1 MKLLIRALVC
11 ICLITILL
19 IYVDPRSVLASLLS
33 IDLRYLIIVAAIWL
47 TNQFLLTLRWQIL
60 LKPLGFNLKYYALF
74 MSTISGH
81 FIGMVVP
88 GGYGI
93 DVGRYWDLRKH
104 SSQNVKPAL
113 SLLMDRI
120 LGLSGC
126 VFLGM
131 VMIIPAYSYV
141 QNKTIV
147 VAICGFVSFVT
158 VVLFTIFNDRF
169 IGFVSIFN
177 YNTIFS
183 KLIFKVSEVMFSY
196 KSHMRIVIKAFC
208 LSIMIRIL
216 MIFGIYV
223 FSISLGWELN
233 PIYFFIFIPI
243 VLILLTIPVSVQ
255 NLGTRDLLYIY
266 FFSQVGIAPQHSLA
280 LSVAIFSWE
289 IFASLLCGI
298 VFLFV
303 KRKYQVVDTV

>member
-158 VVLFTIFNDRF
+158 VVLFTIF
-169 IGFVSIFN
+169 
-177 YNTIFS
+177 
-183 KLIFKVSEVMFSY
+183 KV
-196 KSHMRIVIKAFC
+196 
-208 LSIMIRIL
+208 
-216 MIFGIYV
+216 
-223 FSISLGWELN
+223 LGNQL
-233 PIYFFIFIPI
+233 
-243 VLILLTIPVSVQ
+243 
-255 NLGTRDLLYIY
+255 
-266 FFSQVGIAPQHSLA
+266 
-280 LSVAIFSWE
+280 
-289 IFASLLCGI
+289 
-298 VFLFV
+298 
-303 KRKYQVVDTV
+303 

>member
-1 MKLLIRALVC
+1 
-11 ICLITILL
+11 
-19 IYVDPRSVLASLLS
+19 
-33 IDLRYLIIVAAIWL
+33 
-47 TNQFLLTLRWQIL
+47 
-60 LKPLGFNLKYYALF
+60 